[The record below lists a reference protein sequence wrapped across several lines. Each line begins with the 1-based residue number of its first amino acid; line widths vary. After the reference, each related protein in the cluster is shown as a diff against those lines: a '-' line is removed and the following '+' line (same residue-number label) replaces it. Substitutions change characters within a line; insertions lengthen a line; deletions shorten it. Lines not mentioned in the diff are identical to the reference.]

1 MGLKLFFDIGLLCL
15 LNLVVLDSHRWVPL
29 SAVGLSTSSFS
40 EENQEDVTLPPNLIE
55 HPPLAVF
62 VNEEELKAMAAKIKA
77 CHNGKN
83 YVFALMTGYCDPPT
97 GVSLGCRT
105 RNGRKET
112 ADALLI
118 PGSLMLLLHPVHV
131 YATNMG
137 VADTDDMLLHLADS
151 RLMQVLHFA
160 DVTCSLFFA
169 DVGASHCL
177 H

>member
-1 MGLKLFFDIGLLCL
+1 M
-15 LNLVVLDSHRWVPL
+15 
-29 SAVGLSTSSFS
+29 
-40 EENQEDVTLPPNLIE
+40 E

-62 VNEEELKAMAAKIKA
+62 VNEEELKAMAAEIEVVDCPNDEGEMLPA

-83 YVFALMTGYCDPPT
+83 YVFAPLTGYCDPPT
-97 GVSLGCRT
+97 GVSVNGKRYRLLFELGCRT

-137 VADTDDMLLHLADS
+137 VADTDVMLLHLADS

-169 DVGASHCL
+169 DVGASYCL
-177 H
+177 Y